1 MSTIISVDSS
11 ALYPQYSPNS
21 TKLLCLRVGVDAR
34 LSCVRA
40 QDLAFLLKIVP
51 WELEQFAST
60 KLHLI
65 TLWNT
70 SSMEQNTTQQVT
82 LLTDKPRRW
91 IIILNCSQ
99 LKLVKSI
106 KINLLKKNH
115 TYRDPKHLLLLLL
128 LFSQDKWMPNYRAQ
142 QAPPHPA
149 TRTWDMHLIHILPIP
164 LSPPPIP
171 NSSSLVNHTSPDN
184 KMTLFSNNC
193 PRNFPRLG
201 NFCKMSFG
209 FPIWKTTVR

>member
-1 MSTIISVDSS
+1 MDSS
-11 ALYPQYSPNS
+11 ALYPQYSPTS

-51 WELEQFAST
+51 WELEQFASA

-82 LLTDKPRRW
+82 LLTDKPGRW

-106 KINLLKKNH
+106 KINLPKKITHTEIQNTYYYYYYFSLKTNGCQITGH
-115 TYRDPKHLLLLLL
+115 SRHHPT
-128 LFSQDKWMPNYRAQ
+128 
-142 QAPPHPA
+142 PPHVPE
-149 TRTWDMHLIHILPIP
+149 ICILSRFSPSPSP
-164 LSPPPIP
+164 LLPS
-171 NSSSLVNHTSPDN
+171 
-184 KMTLFSNNC
+184 
-193 PRNFPRLG
+193 
-201 NFCKMSFG
+201 
-209 FPIWKTTVR
+209 